1 MSRFAAGAPTFRWH
15 LDRRAGGGARGPNL
29 ESAADVH
36 VHARVALVHTQAGR
50 LRDLRSRPWPT
61 AEVNFLSDL
70 LLFVHIML
78 FSAAGVE
85 SVHV

>member
-36 VHARVALVHTQAGR
+36 VHAWVALVHTQAGR
-50 LRDLRSRPWPT
+50 LRD
-61 AEVNFLSDL
+61 EVNFLSDL